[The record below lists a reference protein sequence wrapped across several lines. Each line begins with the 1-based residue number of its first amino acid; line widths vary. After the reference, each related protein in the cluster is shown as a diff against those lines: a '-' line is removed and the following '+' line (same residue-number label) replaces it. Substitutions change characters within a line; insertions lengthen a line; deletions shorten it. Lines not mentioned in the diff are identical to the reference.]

1 MSEVKGEG
9 REEVFTPE
17 RREEKRREDNR
28 VAYDFIMT
36 LSSFPIEEFTGTST
50 KTLGLSLCA
59 QPSTRI

>member
-9 REEVFTPE
+9 REEVFTPQ
-17 RREEKRREDNR
+17 REKRRGDNR